1 MQMGMLQ
8 VELGRRL
15 ADVGA
20 PRPASPLATASG
32 PLLDPYAFEALPSQP
47 LLPNRPRPASA
58 ACVQRAQCHSPL
70 HHSPHRPP
78 PSPSASAAW
87 TGTQIPRTPGPW
99 TAMGIHYGQS
109 RPPPRSEGAIPSQAE
124 SSGLDLSGAV
134 PSAPS
139 HGHVAWEGGSLEE
152 TRSELTKCVDELHM
166 VHRELAV
173 ISTQR
178 DRAVA
183 RLEKTQRRRVRP
195 PPSLESRPGWRPT
208 KAADPARV
216 GPPEA
221 LYHEPLQPHRPRHPG
236 SAASS
241 PRAAALQS
249 QPMLLKTAR
258 RKPHR

>member
-1 MQMGMLQ
+1 MQLGVLQ

-15 ADVGA
+15 AVGA
-20 PRPASPLATASG
+20 PRPASPLAAASG
-32 PLLDPYAFEALPSQP
+32 PLLDSYAVEPLPSQP
-47 LLPNRPRPASA
+47 LLPNWPRPASA

-70 HHSPHRPP
+70 HHSPRRPP
-78 PSPSASAAW
+78 PPLSAPAAW

-109 RPPPRSEGAIPSQAE
+109 RPPPRSEGAVPRQAE
-124 SSGLDLSGAV
+124 FSGLDLRGAV
-134 PSAPS
+134 PSVPN
-139 HGHVAWEGGSLEE
+139 HGHEALEGGSLEE

-183 RLEKTQRRRVRP
+183 RLVKAQRRRVRP
-195 PPSLESRPGWRPT
+195 PPRLESRPGWRPT
-208 KAADPARV
+208 KASDPARA

-221 LYHEPLQPHRPRHPG
+221 LHHGPLQPHRPRPPG

-249 QPMLLKTAR
+249 QPMLLKKAR
-258 RKPHR
+258 RTPHH